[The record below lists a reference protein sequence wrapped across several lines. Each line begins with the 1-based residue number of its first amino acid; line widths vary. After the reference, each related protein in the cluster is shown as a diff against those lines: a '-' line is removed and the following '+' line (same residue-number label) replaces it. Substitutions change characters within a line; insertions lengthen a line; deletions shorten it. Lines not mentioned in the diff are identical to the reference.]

1 MNYFIL
7 ICVVLSKII
16 LDEGQDIS
24 LHSHMTWVFFL
35 DVKSKA
41 LEKFKIL
48 KNKVEKKWGKSI
60 KVFPIDKNDE
70 FLTYFEA

>member
-1 MNYFIL
+1 
-7 ICVVLSKII
+7 
-16 LDEGQDIS
+16 
-24 LHSHMTWVFFL
+24 L

-70 FLTYFEA
+70 FLLTEYLTYFVA

>member
-1 MNYFIL
+1 MWSFQ
-7 ICVVLSKII
+7 KII
-16 LDEGQDIS
+16 LEEGRDIS

-70 FLTYFEA
+70 FLSTEFLTYFEA

>member
-1 MNYFIL
+1 
-7 ICVVLSKII
+7 
-16 LDEGQDIS
+16 
-24 LHSHMTWVFFL
+24 MTWVFFL
-35 DVKSKA
+35 DVRSKA

-70 FLTYFEA
+70 FSSTELLTYFEA

>member
-1 MNYFIL
+1 
-7 ICVVLSKII
+7 
-16 LDEGQDIS
+16 
-24 LHSHMTWVFFL
+24 L

-48 KNKVEKKWGKSI
+48 KNKVEKKWGKNI

-70 FLTYFEA
+70 FLSTEFLTLFEA